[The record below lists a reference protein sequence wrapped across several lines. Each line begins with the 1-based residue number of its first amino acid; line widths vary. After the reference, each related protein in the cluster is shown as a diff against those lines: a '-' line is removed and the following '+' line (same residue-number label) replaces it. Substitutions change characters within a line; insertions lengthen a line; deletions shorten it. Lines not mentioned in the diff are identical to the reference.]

1 MAGDVSA
8 EVVELF
14 LVEAAVELK
23 QGEANDQ
30 VVIAANLVPLLAFEL
45 VPEGVPVD
53 AAKVL
58 NDFSSLDVAV
68 KGDELVPMRLPAKRN
83 EIVPWDYFLDRCG
96 PESPHSWYSEV
107 TPRSTTLRLRR
118 AKRPS
123 CGSGCVGRS
132 GHVGSGTIFLID
144 ADLSRH
150 TRGI

>member
-58 NDFSSLDVAV
+58 NDFSS
-68 KGDELVPMRLPAKRN
+68 
-83 EIVPWDYFLDRCG
+83 
-96 PESPHSWYSEV
+96 
-107 TPRSTTLRLRR
+107 
-118 AKRPS
+118 
-123 CGSGCVGRS
+123 
-132 GHVGSGTIFLID
+132 
-144 ADLSRH
+144 
-150 TRGI
+150 